1 MYNLKYIFSFKSR
14 TISHMNK
21 DQKHNLSSYY
31 NTIAYYVCFKMNA
44 DECNANNISWFHG
57 NRYYMTIK
65 QGADLFFMYTLQ
77 ADGLYLHYISLWAT

>member
-1 MYNLKYIFSFKSR
+1 MYNLKSLFSFKSR
-14 TISHMNK
+14 TVSHMNK

-31 NTIAYYVCFKMNA
+31 NTIAYYVCFKMNE

-57 NRYYMTIK
+57 NRYIWQLNKERTHFSFI
-65 QGADLFFMYTLQ
+65 Q

>member
-1 MYNLKYIFSFKSR
+1 
-14 TISHMNK
+14 MNK

-31 NTIAYYVCFKMNA
+31 NTIAYYVCFKMNE

-65 QGADLFFMYTLQ
+65 QGADLFFIYTGRWFVLTLHQ
-77 ADGLYLHYISLWAT
+77 FMSYLGEITNRFGKLCSKV